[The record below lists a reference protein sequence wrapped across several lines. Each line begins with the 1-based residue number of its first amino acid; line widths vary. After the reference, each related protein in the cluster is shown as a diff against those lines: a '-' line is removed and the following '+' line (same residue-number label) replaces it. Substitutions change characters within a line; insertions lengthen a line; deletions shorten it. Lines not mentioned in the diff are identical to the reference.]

1 MLQTVEATT
10 DGRSCL
16 IGALAVEALPDA
28 VSGSV
33 VQQAIATLWSVLHGG
48 PASSG
53 DWSTSSSALNTARGQ
68 ELLQWN
74 DAPTRRQSHVLALI
88 DASIASTRAESTRLR
103 TALATA

>member
-10 DGRSCL
+10 DGRACL

-28 VSGSV
+28 VSGPV

-53 DWSTSSSALNTARGQ
+53 DWSMSSSALNTARGQ

-74 DAPTRRQSHVLALI
+74 DSPTRCRSHVLALI
-88 DASIASTRAESTRLR
+88 DASIASARAESTRLR